1 MMEEGDRN
9 SSGHFDDLNK
19 TLFGGDATLENLDGE
34 EVEGEEEEGEP
45 IEKEEEED
53 DESDD
58 EDEDELPDL

>member
-45 IEKEEEED
+45 IEDVLNYMIMILVK
-53 DESDD
+53 
-58 EDEDELPDL
+58 